1 MRPTAKDRTRST
13 THARRR
19 DDATTHTT
27 DTVGSIYTS
36 NWYTWYTGIPGYIYQ
51 VYHTYTS
58 IPGIHFGYILDTFW
72 IHFGYILDTN
82 TFWIYLQN

>member
-27 DTVGSIYTS
+27 DTVGSILR
-36 NWYTWYTGIPGYIYQ
+36 TGIPGIPVYQGIYTRYTIHIP
-51 VYHTYTS
+51 VYLV
-58 IPGIHFGYILDTFW
+58 YILDTFW